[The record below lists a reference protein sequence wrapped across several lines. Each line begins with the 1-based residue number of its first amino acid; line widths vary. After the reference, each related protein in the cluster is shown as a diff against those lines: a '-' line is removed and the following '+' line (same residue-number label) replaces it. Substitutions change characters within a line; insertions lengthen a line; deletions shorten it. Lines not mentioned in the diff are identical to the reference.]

1 MVCII
6 NKYVASTFHDRI
18 LFYIL
23 DSGRYTWCI
32 YFSLHLLLDL
42 LLFLCLTFSIYSHF
56 SFANLKVSYILPCHL
71 WLILF
76 SWSKW
81 LENDVYYS
89 VKKKKDSLFLS
100 ENKTKHYFSTFLHS
114 SKLRFKKSTSILFP
128 SFLSSPKEMLKS
140 FYCLPSNHF
149 SWAWQVK
156 CSIYELSKD

>member
-89 VKKKKDSLFLS
+89 VKKKKKIHSFSQKTKQNTIFLLFSIPVNWDLKNPLLFSSPPFYLPLKRCWSLF
-100 ENKTKHYFSTFLHS
+100 TA
-114 SKLRFKKSTSILFP
+114 FP
-128 SFLSSPKEMLKS
+128 VNISPGL
-140 FYCLPSNHF
+140 
-149 SWAWQVK
+149 
-156 CSIYELSKD
+156 DR